1 MDVFPKSQLFQFTE
15 KEIHLARRAVSRYSS
30 KFSKHRYTLPQHVV
44 LLCLKIRKNTTY
56 RGLLDELI
64 EMPRIRRILGLT
76 ELSAPSTLCKAFNR
90 LDMAVWRVL
99 LTLSATLLPTSG
111 VVGVDASGFDRSH
124 ASKHY
129 TKRAEL
135 TIQQLKVTLLVGS
148 EVNAILDLH
157 VTTTRKHDSQI
168 ALSLIKRNSE
178 NIDIL
183 LGDKGYD
190 DQKIR
195 QLARQHRVRTLI
207 KYREFT
213 SLHKAWNA
221 RLDADLYR
229 QRSQSETLNSTLKRE
244 YGAFVRSRLWW
255 KQFREL
261 TIACLVHNIDRSLK
275 VAKGGKHALDT
286 IQSNTADSVVVD
298 TSTEN
303 LIATS
308 TPRTIRRQMKSQ

>member
-1 MDVFPKSQLFQFTE
+1 MKALPKSQILRFTE
-15 KEIHLARRAVSRYSS
+15 KAIRLARRVVSRYSS

-44 LLCLKIRKNTTY
+44 LLCLKVRKNTTY

-64 EMPRIRRILGLT
+64 EMPRIRRALGLA
-76 ELSAPSTLCKAFNR
+76 ELPTPSTLCKAFNR
-90 LDMAVWRVL
+90 LDMAVWRII

-135 TIQQLKVTLLVGS
+135 TIQQLKVTLLVDAK
-148 EVNAILDLH
+148 VNAILDLH

-168 ALSLIKRNSE
+168 APSLIKRNPES
-178 NIDIL
+178 IDIL

-195 QLARQHRVRTLI
+195 RLARQHGVRPLI
-207 KYREFT
+207 KHREFT

-221 RLDADLYR
+221 RLDTDLYG
-229 QRSQSETLNSTLKRE
+229 QRSQSETVNSTLKRK
-244 YGAFVRSRLWW
+244 YGTFVRSRRWW

-261 TIACLVHNIDRSLK
+261 TISCLSHNIDRSL
-275 VAKGGKHALDT
+275 
-286 IQSNTADSVVVD
+286 
-298 TSTEN
+298 
-303 LIATS
+303 
-308 TPRTIRRQMKSQ
+308 